1 MPHSKAK
8 ASSEVDE
15 PLAPYLPQTALGL
28 MAPVAPPLKW
38 AGGKGQLLP
47 QMQRYFPPRIH
58 HYHEPFLGGGA
69 VFFHLAPQHGVQAFL
84 SDRNEELINFYRVLR
99 DQTEPLLERLRTLE
113 AEYLQSTPDEQKQM
127 YYRWR
132 NADRQPDFHRWSSL
146 DRAVRFYFLNKTAF
160 NGLYRTNRRGEFNVP
175 WGHYPRPSLYRPEL
189 LRNAAEVLQRF
200 AYWLEAAPFE
210 VVLEQV
216 KPGDFVYLDPPYAP
230 LSPTANFTAY
240 TKEDFG
246 PHDQRRLA
254 QLCRELDRRGVM
266 FLLSNSD
273 LPWVRELYAGFEMA
287 TVQARRN
294 INRNGKGRGPI
305 AELLVR
311 NYGGHDESLTR
322 PTVENDLP
330 ARED

>member
-1 MPHSKAK
+1 MNKKAM
-8 ASSEVDE
+8 SNFLRD
-15 PLAPYLPQTALGL
+15 PLAPYLPRAGVGVL
-28 MAPVAPPLKW
+28 APVAPPIKW

-47 QMQRYFPPRIH
+47 QMQRYFPTTFHR
-58 HYHEPFLGGGA
+58 YHEPFLGGGA
-69 VFFHLAPQHGVQAFL
+69 VFFHLIPQRGSEAFL

-99 DQTEPLLERLRTLE
+99 EQTDLFLERLRSLE
-113 AEYLQSTPDEQKQM
+113 DEYLRAKPEERERM

-132 NADRQPDFHRWSSL
+132 NVDRQPEFRCWGEL

-175 WGHYPRPSLYRPEL
+175 WGRYPRPSLYRPEL

-200 AYWLEAAPFE
+200 AIWLEAAPFE
-210 VVLEQV
+210 VVLDHATT
-216 KPGDFVYLDPPYAP
+216 GDFVYLDPPYAP
-230 LSPTANFTAY
+230 LSPTASFTAY

-246 PHDQRRLA
+246 AEDQRRLA
-254 QLCRELDRRGVM
+254 QLCRDLDRRGVM

-273 LPWVRELYAGFEMA
+273 LPWVRELYTGFEMT

-294 INRNGKGRGPI
+294 INRDGKRRGPI

-311 NYGGHDESLTR
+311 NYGGHDEPDKL
-322 PTVENDLP
+322 E
-330 ARED
+330 E